1 MLRRLVPPLAL
12 VAAAL
17 IPPAAAAGDQGQS
30 TAVISTAMDGRPA
43 NGDSVAPAISGDRR
57 WARYIA
63 FESDA
68 TNLVPGDTNGQRDV
82 FVVTRGGLLR
92 NDGSP
97 WSLGGITLISRAA
110 GGGPADGPSGG
121 AALDGSFSGT
131 RGGQELFQ
139 PSCVAFVSSAS
150 NLVPDDTNGVA
161 DAFVSRGPGGALERV
176 SAANGGV
183 TQVAVSGDCSRIAFV
198 EGGRVRVRVGGRIVD
213 LGPGQ
218 DPSFAVG
225 QTKDLVFGAPTGVK
239 LARGAVH
246 RAKTVVPG
254 GANPAYNDVKRRI
267 VAYEKG
273 GQVAFRRLGR
283 TRDCRCG
290 EKERVVSRRRA
301 LGNARSHDPVIG
313 SAGAY
318 VTFTSDASNLSL
330 DALGHRGDRNAK
342 PDVYLYTDRRK
353 LTLVQSVADQAVPA
367 GGEHGTMSY
376 YANYVLFDAAWP
388 LGDSSASGRRQ
399 VFLRYL
405 DGV

>member
-1 MLRRLVPPLAL
+1 MTTRATRASGRPASSWSPTAMASSSSPCSGSTSRWPRRCRSTRRPARTSWARPAAPRERSSSCRSGRMYESSQPANSYAIWVRLLRLAAPPRPLVAL

-17 IPPAAAAGDQGQS
+17 GAPAAAAGDRGQS
-30 TAVISTAMDGRPA
+30 TAVISTAMDGGPA

-68 TNLVPGDTNGQRDV
+68 TNLVPGDTNGQRDI
-82 FVVTRGGLLR
+82 FVVTRGGLMR

-97 WSLGGITLISRAA
+97 RSLGGITLISRAA
-110 GGGPADGPSGG
+110 DGGPADGPSGG

-139 PSCVAFVSSAS
+139 PSCVAFVSSAR

-225 QTKDLVFGAPTGVK
+225 QTKDLVFGAPNGVK
-239 LARGAVH
+239 LARGGVH

-273 GQVAFRRLGR
+273 GQVAFRGLGGSS
-283 TRDCRCG
+283 RCQC
-290 EKERVVSRRRA
+290 
-301 LGNARSHDPVIG
+301 
-313 SAGAY
+313 
-318 VTFTSDASNLSL
+318 DA
-330 DALGHRGDRNAK
+330 
-342 PDVYLYTDRRK
+342 
-353 LTLVQSVADQAVPA
+353 
-367 GGEHGTMSY
+367 GEH
-376 YANYVLFDAAWP
+376 L
-388 LGDSSASGRRQ
+388 AS
-399 VFLRYL
+399 
-405 DGV
+405 